1 VPGEFGPGAKHG
13 SVTPRQLRLLDEMEV
28 MTYRNRVSLLLAV
41 MLTMS
46 PILTNAQETKGQ
58 EVIDGLEITPN
69 EWAKLRQ
76 GDVVTLTGEEWE
88 QTDRELAVD
97 SVILVDKPLDAVLA
111 ETLDDVSLVP
121 QKKILD
127 VGKLAGEGDF
137 AGVDFDVAN
146 SNDVSEAKKLLAAKA
161 GKSFNL
167 SKREIAE
174 ISQLAATLER
184 NSPDSAYVD
193 VANQALRNLLAAR
206 YRAYLADGLNGLEP
220 YARSKKNVVDAGT
233 ELRLTNEQLIPIQ
246 QFFPAYY
253 DTLVNYPA
261 SADCCE
267 HSFLWMKV
275 KIAGRPIFALVHR
288 VTLVGEDFALVT
300 ERYFYSTHSLNSL
313 QVTVAWLPFEDGTY
327 MGLATSASADI
338 LSGFKGKVL
347 RAVGRDTALDMVGE
361 VLTDIRDDLDDE
373 SVPAT
378 PDP

>member
-1 VPGEFGPGAKHG
+1 
-13 SVTPRQLRLLDEMEV
+13 MEV
-28 MTYRNRVSLLLAV
+28 MNYRNKAHLLFVV
-41 MLTMS
+41 MLAMT
-46 PILTNAQETKGQ
+46 PILINAQQTKGQ
-58 EVIDGLEITPN
+58 EVIDGLEITPK
-69 EWAKLRQ
+69 EWATLRQ
-76 GDVVTLTGEEWE
+76 GDAVTLTGEDWE

-97 SVILVDKPLDAVLA
+97 AVILVKKPLEAVLA

-127 VGKLAGEGDF
+127 VGKLTSEGDF
-137 AGVDFDVAN
+137 AGVEFDVAN
-146 SNDVSEAKKLLAAKA
+146 SKEVSEAKNFLAAKP

-174 ISQLAATLER
+174 ISQLAAALKR
-184 NSPDSAYVD
+184 NSPDAAYVD
-193 VANQALRNLLAAR
+193 VANQALRNVLVAR
-206 YRAYLADGLNGLEP
+206 YTAYLADGLTGLEP
-220 YARSKKNVVDAGT
+220 YARSKKKVVDAGA
-233 ELRLTNEQLIPIQ
+233 ELRSTNEQMIPVK

-288 VTLVGEDFALVT
+288 ITLIGEDFALVT

-313 QVTVAWLPFEDGTY
+313 QVTVAWLPYEDGTY

-338 LSGFKGKVL
+338 LSGFKGKLL

-361 VLTDIRDDLDDE
+361 VLTDIRDDLEDE
-373 SVPAT
+373 SAPTTPA
-378 PDP
+378 P